1 MARLVLENVVME
13 YPPLRRSFV
22 RSLADSAR
30 KRAPQG
36 FALNDVNLELQDGD
50 RVALLGPNGAG
61 KTTLLSVMAGIYPP
75 LRGRVT
81 IEGTMETL
89 FSISAGVDR
98 ELPGHANIDLHLR
111 RLGVTGKEAKE
122 ARTYIAELSELGGK
136 LDSPVHTYSAG
147 MSMRLAF
154 AMAMATDPEILLI
167 DEYFGAGD
175 RAFQEKARAAML
187 EKVEHSRIV
196 VFASH
201 NPRLLESICNK
212 ALIMNAGEVQDFGD
226 FEPVIARYLESLRE
240 DPKVSRKDMMETAG
254 DVAAPPLTVSLS
266 RRAALLGAETASSIP
281 SCAAVS
287 AAGKEGAAFFK
298 ALESLARGAGMT
310 LIDAP
315 AAFAAQGVKPAARV
329 TSLREDAPQTGAV
342 ITGLR
347 GWPAFSSRV
356 MDNGKVAV
364 MIRDPRELAAE
375 RWLVD
380 SGLTEAGL
388 DRALAELD
396 DQKPSR
402 LPAAIAEVRALFEGL
417 AAGGALSRPDIVLFP
432 VEAAWA
438 DPQGA
443 AKAMAEHLGLDADS
457 KAIEA
462 AADAFRAAPLLRTPM
477 AALRANEQGQIRMA
491 LNRIAREL
499 GYKMPEPAK

>member
-22 RSLADSAR
+22 RSLADATR
-30 KRAPQG
+30 KRAPMT
-36 FALNDVNLELQDGD
+36 FALNNVNLTLEDGD

-98 ELPGHANIDLHLR
+98 ELPGHANINLHLR

-122 ARTYIAELSELGGK
+122 ARAYIAELSELGGK

-212 ALIMNAGEVQDFGD
+212 ALIMNAGQVQDYGD

-254 DVAAPPLTVSLS
+254 AADPPSLILTPS
-266 RRAALLGAETASSIP
+266 RRAASLKSQASGDTP
-281 SCAAVS
+281 SCAAIS
-287 AAGKEGAAFFK
+287 AAGESGAAFFS
-298 ALESLARGAGMT
+298 ALEGLARSADMT
-310 LIDAP
+310 LIDIP
-315 AAFAAQGVKPAARV
+315 AMFAEQGVKPAARV
-329 TSLREDAPQTGAV
+329 TSLREDAPATGALL
-342 ITGLR
+342 TGMR
-347 GWPAFSSRV
+347 GWPAFGSSV
-356 MDNGKVAV
+356 LATGKVAV
-364 MIRDPRELAAE
+364 LIRDPRELAAE
-375 RWLVD
+375 FWLME
-380 SGLTEAGL
+380 SGLAEGGL

-402 LPAAIAEVRALFEGL
+402 LPAAIAAARGLYETL
-417 AAGGALSRPDIVLFP
+417 AAGGAYSRPGIALFSA
-432 VEAAWA
+432 EAAWA
-438 DPQGA
+438 DPEGA
-443 AKAMAEHLGLDADS
+443 VRAIAGHLGLAADDQAMS
-457 KAIEA
+457 AGA
-462 AADAFRAAPLLRTPM
+462 AAFAPPALRSPM
-477 AALRANEQGQIRMA
+477 SALRANEQGQIRMA

-499 GYKMPEPAK
+499 GYHTPEPAR